1 MQIKSSI
8 SLIVLSLTVGTTLY
22 AKNPVNLS
30 QLCKKA
36 VSHSPK
42 IISLQHKESASFYST
57 EQLYDK
63 YKPQIG
69 ITAGGGYERYDEKYP
84 SGRKIKYS
92 EGVYNYGA
100 TISQAIYRPKLLKQ
114 IDSYRVRELASSLQT
129 ADQKAQLITMIMQ
142 TSIERMRLEQIV
154 RLNRKKVQL
163 YRNALKQISSKYSLK
178 LSNRAELNQAK
189 AKLQRAIAELSRTK
203 QMIMMTDANLRLL
216 TKIRHI
222 PKSIFH
228 KRFNISRVAKRYQS
242 FQLKGLKRLISHST
256 SVKLSKVYVDIALS
270 EIEARK
276 AERYPTVDISAGY
289 SGSHAADDT
298 TIEKRSRVMLNVN
311 FPIFQGGYVTD
322 RVNEAKELYLSAT
335 QDLENTK
342 INNEISLEKYWLQ
355 IKSGLH
361 TYKAQ
366 LSAEKA
372 AKVYFQSA
380 KSAYKQGLQSL
391 TDAYLA
397 EADYYDARV
406 NRINTG
412 ADILKSIVNIY
423 YVIGKTSYKDIARF
437 EKLYLK

>member
-8 SLIVLSLTVGTTLY
+8 SLVVVLLTIGTTLY
-22 AKNPVNLS
+22 AKKPINLS
-30 QLCKKA
+30 QLCQKA
-36 VSHSPK
+36 VINSPK
-42 IISLQHKESASFYST
+42 IISIKHKESASFYST

-63 YKPQIG
+63 YRPQIG
-69 ITAGGGYERYDEKYP
+69 ISASGGYERYDEKYS
-84 SGRKIKYS
+84 SGRKVKYS
-92 EGVYNYGA
+92 DGVYNYSLSV
-100 TISQAIYRPKLLKQ
+100 SQAIYRPKLLKQ
-114 IDSYRVRELASSLQT
+114 IDNYRLRELASSLQRV
-129 ADQKAQLITMIMQ
+129 DEKAQLVTMIMQ
-142 TSIERMRLEQIV
+142 TSIERIRLEQIV
-154 RLNRKKVQL
+154 RLNRKKVKL

-189 AKLQRAIAELSRTK
+189 AKLQRAIAELLRTR

-222 PKSIFH
+222 PKHIFN
-228 KRFNISRVAKRYQS
+228 KRFNISRVEHRFQS
-242 FQLKGLKRLISHST
+242 FHLKGLKRLISQS
-256 SVKLSKVYVDIALS
+256 SSIKLSKIYVDIALS

-289 SGSHAADDT
+289 SGSHSPDDT
-298 TIEKRSRVMLNVN
+298 TIKNRTRVMLNIN
-311 FPIFQGGYVTD
+311 FPIFQGGYVSD
-322 RVNEAKELYLSAT
+322 RINEAKELYLSAN

-342 INNEISLEKYWLQ
+342 INSEISLEKYWLQ

-372 AKVYFQSA
+372 ARVYFKSA
-380 KSAYKQGLQSL
+380 KSAYKQGIKSL

-397 EADYYDARV
+397 EADYYDAQV

-423 YVIGKTSYKDIARF
+423 YVIGKTSYKDINRF

>member
-1 MQIKSSI
+1 MQIKSGI

-63 YKPQIG
+63 YKPQIS
-69 ITAGGGYERYDEKYP
+69 ISASGGYERYDEKYP

-92 EGVYNYGA
+92 DGVYNYSLSV
-100 TISQAIYRPKLLKQ
+100 SQAIYRPKLLKQ
-114 IDSYRVRELASSLQT
+114 IDNYKLKELASSIQR

-203 QMIMMTDANLRLL
+203 QMIMMTNANLQLL

-222 PKSIFH
+222 PNYIFN
-228 KRFNISRVAKRYQS
+228 KRFNISRVEHRFQS
-242 FQLKGLKRLISHST
+242 FHLKGLKKLISHST
-256 SVKLSKVYVDIALS
+256 SVKLSKIYVDIALS

-276 AERYPTVDISAGY
+276 AERYPTVDVSAGY
-289 SGSHAADDT
+289 SGSHSPDDT
-298 TIEKRSRVMLNVN
+298 TIEKRARVMLNIN

-322 RVNEAKELYLSAT
+322 RINEAKELYLSAN

-342 INNEISLEKYWLQ
+342 INSEISLEKYWLQ

-361 TYKAQ
+361 TYQAQ

-372 AKVYFQSA
+372 ARVYFKSA
-380 KSAYKQGLQSL
+380 KTAYKQGIKSL

-397 EADYYDARV
+397 EADYYDAQV

-423 YVIGKTSYKDIARF
+423 YVIGKINYRDIDRF